1 MFGRLI
7 GKISKHSS
15 AILVG
20 VGIASATGAAVM
32 AHRAGR
38 KVDETLDIDK
48 KLIENTK
55 ELKDKDE
62 IINENGERVPYS
74 EKQYR
79 KDIRKAYTTTAIDM
93 IKLYGPPVGL
103 LAASAFCV
111 IKGHRKMA
119 IKLAGVTAAYEAL
132 DTAFQKYRQ
141 NVITLDGEEKD
152 RKYMYG
158 LEKVAEGNVQSFN
171 PETGE
176 IEEAKVKKFD
186 AIRDINLVASPYAV
200 DIAKCPCLRADM
212 NYNKMILEGI
222 QHVANINLDQN
233 GYLFLYDIYEA
244 LGVVNS
250 LTREAIKA
258 SHCVGW
264 IKNVGD
270 GEVKFTFTL
279 VPEKCGI
286 MDGEI
291 GTYKEVGLIDFN
303 CCGVIIDKI

>member
-93 IKLYGPPVGL
+93 VKLYGPP
-103 LAASAFCV
+103 A
-111 IKGHRKMA
+111 
-119 IKLAGVTAAYEAL
+119 
-132 DTAFQKYRQ
+132 
-141 NVITLDGEEKD
+141 
-152 RKYMYG
+152 
-158 LEKVAEGNVQSFN
+158 
-171 PETGE
+171 
-176 IEEAKVKKFD
+176 
-186 AIRDINLVASPYAV
+186 
-200 DIAKCPCLRADM
+200 
-212 NYNKMILEGI
+212 
-222 QHVANINLDQN
+222 
-233 GYLFLYDIYEA
+233 
-244 LGVVNS
+244 
-250 LTREAIKA
+250 
-258 SHCVGW
+258 
-264 IKNVGD
+264 
-270 GEVKFTFTL
+270 
-279 VPEKCGI
+279 
-286 MDGEI
+286 
-291 GTYKEVGLIDFN
+291 
-303 CCGVIIDKI
+303 